1 MAINRAGENT
11 LTYLLGKLKSI
22 IDGKLD
28 KSGGTMTGRLI
39 LAGEPTGFNDAVN
52 KNYVDGKTG
61 GPPINY
67 KQETWI
73 FALEDGSKVEKKILV
88 YDASGLID

>member
-39 LAGEPTGFNDAVN
+39 LAGEPTGLKDAVTRA
-52 KNYVDGKTG
+52 YVDAKTG
-61 GPPINY
+61 GPPQNY

-73 FALEDGSKVEKKILV
+73 FALKNGSEVEKKILV